1 MSSKTQKTLV
11 IVESPG
17 KIAKIGQYLGSDYI
31 VKASIGHVQDLDKS
45 TLSVDVDNNFKPNY
59 VVTPDK
65 KKVVKE
71 LQALA
76 KDCKEV
82 ILAADGD
89 REGEAIAWSLA
100 NVLKLKDPKRIIF
113 HEITKQALAKALENP
128 TIINTNMVNAQQSRR
143 ILDRLVGYLISPVLW
158 KYLTH
163 DAKSAGRVQSVVV
176 KIIIDKENEI
186 SKSISQPYFKTTA
199 DFEFGN
205 ENVVKFSGTL
215 QAGTKLYQFDSEETV
230 KTFLG
235 KISKKTEFKVVSVEN
250 KKSIRK
256 PSPPFITSSLQ
267 QEASTKLRF
276 SVKKTMDVAQK
287 LYEAGW
293 ITYMRSDSPNISKE
307 AIDEA
312 KKYITETY
320 GKEYADPKNYE
331 SKNASSQD
339 AHECV
344 RPTHIET
351 PEPEGIDGD
360 LSKLYTLI
368 WKRTIASQ
376 MANAQVNIQ
385 TVQTDALI
393 QGSKDSILLFGKVQ
407 TYFTANLENVEFPGY
422 LIVYDNTPEDEE
434 KVTGQL
440 SIKTKDRLGM
450 HKIKVSEEY
459 TKPPLRYNEAAL
471 VRYLEKNG
479 IGRPSTYASNISKVI
494 ERNYVEIKDVEGV
507 KKQSRQFELSSKYN
521 IKESSKEVSIGKE
534 QKKLVS
540 TFMGNQVNEFLTK
553 HFDPIMDIEFTA
565 NFETYLDKIAEG
577 KANWVTVLRTFYDMF
592 NPIVEKLNSEAKN
605 IKQSGGNVADR
616 LLGTDES
623 GCEVYAGTGKYGP
636 YVKIEASD
644 NNDKSKYR
652 FAKLKEISVDKVT
665 LDYALVLLEWP
676 KTLGKIGN
684 AIVTLNDGQFG
695 LYIKCAGKNYSIKE
709 ALDPE
714 DIDLD
719 YAKEL
724 VQAGDPYSLKSFK
737 VKDKVINLKSGEFG
751 HYLQI
756 VSGTKKQNIPV
767 PKKYN
772 IESLSLEQVLEIIAS
787 KNGTSSS
794 GPTKS
799 TNYPN
804 KKTFKSK
811 DKEINL

>member
-1 MSSKTQKTLV
+1 MSNKTLV

-17 KIAKIGQYLGSDYI
+17 KIAKIGQYLGPDYI

-59 VVTPDK
+59 VVTQDK

-71 LQALA
+71 LQAIA

-113 HEITKQALAKALENP
+113 HEITKQALTKALENP
-128 TIINTNMVNAQQSRR
+128 TTINYNMVNAQQSRR

-186 SKSISQPYFKTTA
+186 AKSISQPYFKTTA

-205 ENVVKFSGTL
+205 ENVVKFGATL
-215 QAGTKLYQFDSEETV
+215 QTGTKIYQFESEENV
-230 KTFLG
+230 RVFLG

-293 ITYMRSDSPNISKE
+293 ITYMRSDCPNISKE
-307 AIDEA
+307 AVNEA

-320 GKEYADPKNYE
+320 GKEYSDPKNYE
-331 SKNASSQD
+331 SKNAASQD

-344 RPTHIET
+344 RPTHIDT
-351 PEPEGIDGD
+351 PEPEGIEGD
-360 LSKLYTLI
+360 LKKLYSLI

-376 MANAQVNIQ
+376 MSNAQVNVQ
-385 TVQTDALI
+385 TVQTDATN
-393 QGSKDSILLFGKVQ
+393 SKESILLFGKNQ
-407 TYFTANLENVEFPGY
+407 TYFTSNLENVEFPGY

-440 SIKTKDRLGM
+440 SIKAKDRLGM
-450 HKIKVSEEY
+450 EKIKVSEEY

-494 ERNYVEIKDVEGV
+494 ERNYVEIKDVDGV
-507 KKQSRQFELSSKYN
+507 KKQSRQFELTSKYN

-534 QKKLVS
+534 QKKLIP
-540 TFMGNQVNEFLTK
+540 TYMGNQVNDFLTK
-553 HFDPIMDIEFTA
+553 HFDPIMDVEFTA

-605 IKQSGGNVADR
+605 IKQIGGNVADK

-623 GCEVYAGTGKYGP
+623 GCEVYTGTGKYGP
-636 YVKIEASD
+636 YVKIEVNDKQS
-644 NNDKSKYR
+644 NDKSKWRY
-652 FAKLKEISVDKVT
+652 AKLKEISVDKVT
-665 LDYALVLLEWP
+665 LDYALSLLEWP
-676 KTLGKIGN
+676 KTLGKISN
-684 AIVTLNDGQFG
+684 AVVTLNDGQFG
-695 LYIKCAGKNYSIKE
+695 LYIKCSGKNYSIKE
-709 ALDPE
+709 AIDPD

-724 VQAGDPYSLKSFK
+724 IQAGDPYSLKSFK
-737 VKDKVINLKSGEFG
+737 VKDKIINVKNGEFG
-751 HYLQI
+751 NYLQI
-756 VSGTKKQNIPV
+756 VSGSKKQNIPI
-767 PKKYN
+767 PKKYIIDSIT
-772 IESLSLEQVLEIIAS
+772 IENVLEIIAS

-794 GPTKS
+794 KS
-799 TNYPN
+799 QNSNY
-804 KKTFKSK
+804 KKTSKPK
-811 DKEINL
+811 DKEFNL

>member
-1 MSSKTQKTLV
+1 MSNKTLV

-17 KIAKIGQYLGSDYI
+17 KIAKIGQYLGPDYI

-71 LQALA
+71 LQGLA

-113 HEITKQALAKALENP
+113 HEITKPALTKALASP
-128 TIINTNMVNAQQSRR
+128 TTINTNMVNAQQSRR

-186 SKSISQPYFKTTA
+186 AKSISQPYFKTTA

-205 ENVVKFSGTL
+205 ESVAKFGATL
-215 QAGTKLYQFDSEETV
+215 QAGTKLFQFESEEGV
-230 KTFLG
+230 KNFLSQ
-235 KISKKTEFKVVSVEN
+235 ITKKTEFRVVSVEN

-293 ITYMRSDSPNISKE
+293 ITYMRSDCPNISKE
-307 AIDEA
+307 AVEEA
-312 KKYITETY
+312 KKYIVKTY
-320 GKEYADPKNYE
+320 GKEYSDPKNYE

-344 RPTHIET
+344 RPTHMDT
-351 PEPEGIDGD
+351 PEPEGIEGD
-360 LSKLYTLI
+360 QKKLYSLI
-368 WKRTIASQ
+368 WKRAIASQ
-376 MANAQVNIQ
+376 MSNAQVNVQ
-385 TVQTDALI
+385 TVQTDALN
-393 QGSKDSILLFGKVQ
+393 SKESILKFDKTQ
-407 TYFTANLENVEFPGY
+407 TYFTSSLENVEFPGY

-440 SIKTKDRLGM
+440 AIKAKDRLGM
-450 HKIKVSEEY
+450 SKIKVTEEY

-507 KKQSRQFELSSKYN
+507 KKQSRQFELSSKFT

-534 QKKLVS
+534 QKKLVP
-540 TFMGNQVNEFLTK
+540 TYMGNQVNEFLTK

-592 NPIVEKLNSEAKN
+592 NPMVEKLNSEAKN
-605 IKQSGGNVADR
+605 IKQAGGNVADK

-623 GCEVYAGTGKYGP
+623 GREVYAGTGKYGP

-644 NNDKSKYR
+644 NNDKSKFRY
-652 FAKLKEISVDKVT
+652 AKLKEISVEKVT
-665 LDYALVLLEWP
+665 LDYALALLEWP

-684 AIVTLNDGQFG
+684 AIVTLNDGQYG
-695 LYIKCAGKNYSIKE
+695 LYIKCAGKNYSVKE
-709 ALDPE
+709 AIDPD

-724 VQAGDPYSLKSFK
+724 IQAGDPYSLKSFK
-737 VKDKVINLKSGEFG
+737 VKDKIINVKSGEYG

-756 VSGTKKQNIPV
+756 VSGTKKQNIPI
-767 PKKYN
+767 PKKYT
-772 IESLSLEQVLEIIAS
+772 IETLSLEQVLEIIAS

-794 GPTKS
+794 VGKS
-799 TNYPN
+799 QTYSN
-804 KKTFKSK
+804 KKTSKSK

>member
-1 MSSKTQKTLV
+1 MSKTLV

-17 KIAKIGQYLGSDYI
+17 KIAKIGQYLGPDYI

-76 KDCKEV
+76 KDCKDV

-113 HEITKQALAKALENP
+113 HEITKPALLKALASP
-128 TIINTNMVNAQQSRR
+128 TTINYNMVNAQQSRR

-186 SKSISQPYFKTTA
+186 AKSISQPYFKTCA

-215 QAGTKLYQFDSEETV
+215 QSGTKLYQFDSEEAV
-230 KTFLG
+230 KQFLEQ
-235 KISKKTEFKVVSVEN
+235 ISKKTEFRVCSVEN

-312 KKYITETY
+312 KKYISKTY
-320 GKEYADPKNYE
+320 GKEYSDPKNYE
-331 SKNASSQD
+331 SKNAASQD

-344 RPTHIET
+344 RPTHMDT

-360 LSKLYTLI
+360 LGKLYTLI
-368 WKRTIASQ
+368 WKRAIASQ
-376 MANAQVNIQ
+376 MANAQVNVQ
-385 TVQTDALI
+385 TVLTDATNS
-393 QGSKDSILLFGKVQ
+393 GKSLLQFGKTQ
-407 TYFTANLENVEFPGY
+407 TYFTSNLENVEFPGY

-440 SIKTKDRLGM
+440 AIKAKDRLGM
-450 HKIKVSEEY
+450 GKIKVTEEY

-521 IKESSKEVSIGKE
+521 IKESTKEVSIGKE
-534 QKKLVS
+534 QKKLVP
-540 TFMGNQVNEFLTK
+540 TYMGNQVNEFLAK

-592 NPIVEKLNSEAKN
+592 NPMVEKLNAEAKN

-652 FAKLKEISVDKVT
+652 FAKLKEVPVDKVT
-665 LDYALVLLEWP
+665 LDYALGLLEWP
-676 KTLGKIGN
+676 KTLGKISN
-684 AIVTLNDGQFG
+684 AIVTLNDGQYG
-695 LYIKCAGKNYSIKE
+695 LYIKCAGKNYSVKE
-709 ALDPE
+709 AIDPD
-714 DIDLD
+714 DIDLE

-724 VQAGDPYSLKSFK
+724 IQAGDPYSLKSFK
-737 VKDKVINLKSGEFG
+737 VKDKVINVKSGEFG

-756 VSGTKKQNIPV
+756 VSGTKKQNIPIG
-767 PKKYN
+767 KKYS
-772 IESLSLEQVLEIIAS
+772 IENLTLEQVLEIIAS

-794 GPTKS
+794 SGKS
-799 TNYPN
+799 GNYSN
-804 KKTFKSK
+804 KKTSKSK

>member
-1 MSSKTQKTLV
+1 MSNKTLV

-17 KIAKIGQYLGSDYI
+17 KIAKIGQYLGPDYI

-71 LQALA
+71 LQGLA

-113 HEITKQALAKALENP
+113 HEITKPALTKALASP
-128 TIINTNMVNAQQSRR
+128 TTINSNMVNAQQSRR

-186 SKSISQPYFKTTA
+186 AKSISQPYFKTTA

-205 ENVVKFSGTL
+205 ESVAKFSGTL
-215 QAGTKLYQFDSEETV
+215 QAGTKLFQFESEDDV
-230 KTFLG
+230 RNFLSQ
-235 KISKKTEFKVVSVEN
+235 ISKKTEFKVVSVEN

-293 ITYMRSDSPNISKE
+293 ITYMRSDCPNISKE
-307 AIDEA
+307 AVEEA
-312 KKYITETY
+312 KKYISKTY
-320 GKEYADPKNYE
+320 GKEYSDPKNYE

-344 RPTHIET
+344 RPTHMDT
-351 PEPEGIDGD
+351 PEPEGIEGD
-360 LSKLYTLI
+360 QKKLYSLI
-368 WKRTIASQ
+368 WKRAIASQ
-376 MANAQVNIQ
+376 MSNAQVNVQ
-385 TVQTDALI
+385 TVQTDALN
-393 QGSKDSILLFGKVQ
+393 SKESILKFDKTQ
-407 TYFTANLENVEFPGY
+407 TYFTSSLENVEFPGY

-440 SIKTKDRLGM
+440 EIKAKDRLGM
-450 HKIKVSEEY
+450 SKIKVTEEY

-507 KKQSRQFELSSKYN
+507 KKQSRQFELSSKFN
-521 IKESSKEVSIGKE
+521 IKESAKEVSIGKE
-534 QKKLVS
+534 QKKLVP
-540 TFMGNQVNEFLTK
+540 TYMGCQVNEFLTK
-553 HFDPIMDIEFTA
+553 HFDPIMDIEFAA

-592 NPIVEKLNSEAKN
+592 NPMVEKLNSEAKN
-605 IKQSGGNVADR
+605 IKQAGGNVADR
-616 LLGTDES
+616 LLGTDGS

-644 NNDKSKYR
+644 NNDKSKFR
-652 FAKLKEISVDKVT
+652 FAKLKEMPVDKVT
-665 LDYALVLLEWP
+665 LDYALALLEWP

-684 AIVTLNDGQFG
+684 AIVTLNDGQYG
-695 LYIKCAGKNYSIKE
+695 LYIKCAGKNYSVKE
-709 ALDPE
+709 AIDPD

-724 VQAGDPYSLKSFK
+724 IQAGDPYSLKSFK
-737 VKDKVINLKSGEFG
+737 VKDKVVNVKSGEYG

-756 VSGTKKQNIPV
+756 VSGTKKQNIPI
-767 PKKYN
+767 PKKYS

-794 GPTKS
+794 ASAGKS
-799 TNYPN
+799 QTYSN
-804 KKTFKSK
+804 KKTSKSK
-811 DKEINL
+811 DKEFNL

>member
-1 MSSKTQKTLV
+1 MSNKTLV

-17 KIAKIGQYLGSDYI
+17 KIAKIGQYLGPDYI

-45 TLSVDVDNNFKPNY
+45 TLSVDVENNFKPNY
-59 VVTPDK
+59 VITSDK

-71 LQALA
+71 LQTLV

-113 HEITKQALAKALENP
+113 HEITKQALTKALTSP
-128 TIINTNMVNAQQSRR
+128 TIINYNMVNAQQSRR
-143 ILDRLVGYLISPVLW
+143 ILDRLVGYLISPILW

-186 SKSISQPYFKTTA
+186 SKTISQPYFKTTSE
-199 DFEFGN
+199 FEFGN
-205 ENVVKFSGTL
+205 ENVVKFGATL
-215 QAGTKLYQFDSEETV
+215 QTETKLFQFDSEDIV

-235 KISKKTEFKVVSVEN
+235 QINKKTEFRVVSVEN

-293 ITYMRSDSPNISKE
+293 ITYMRSDCPNISKE

-312 KKYITETY
+312 KKYIIETY
-320 GKEYADPKNYE
+320 GKEYSDPKNYE
-331 SKNASSQD
+331 SKNAASQD

-344 RPTHIET
+344 RPTHMDIMEPDGIE
-351 PEPEGIDGD
+351 GD
-360 LSKLYTLI
+360 LKKLYTLI
-368 WKRTIASQ
+368 WKRAIASQ
-376 MANAQVNIQ
+376 MSNAQVN
-385 TVQTDALI
+385 VQTIKTDAI
-393 QGSKDSILLFGKVQ
+393 NSSKSILLFGKIQ
-407 TYFTANLENVEFPGY
+407 TYFTSNLENIEFPGY
-422 LIVYDNTPEDEE
+422 LIVYDNTSEDEE

-440 SIKTKDRLGM
+440 TIKSKDRLGM
-450 HKIKVSEEY
+450 CKIKVSEEY

-494 ERNYVEIKDVEGV
+494 ERNYVEIKDIEGV
-507 KKQSRQFELSSKYN
+507 KMQSRQFELSSKFN
-521 IKESSKEVSIGKE
+521 IKESSIEVSIGKE

-540 TFMGNQVNEFLTK
+540 THRGNQVNDFLIK
-553 HFDPIMDIEFTA
+553 HFEPIMDIEFTA

-577 KANWVTVLRTFYDMF
+577 KANWITVLRTFYDMF
-592 NPIVEKLNSEAKN
+592 NPMVEKLNSDAKKL
-605 IKQSGGNVADR
+605 KQSGNNVADR
-616 LLGTDES
+616 LLGTNES
-623 GCEVYAGTGKYGP
+623 GCEIYAGVGKYGP
-636 YVKIEASD
+636 YVKIEAND
-644 NNDKSKYR
+644 NNDKTKYR
-652 FAKLKEISVDKVT
+652 FVKLKEISVDSVT
-665 LDYALVLLEWP
+665 LEYALSLLEWP

-684 AIVTLNDGQFG
+684 AIVTLNDGQYG

-709 ALDPE
+709 STNPD
-714 DIDLD
+714 DIDLE
-719 YAKEL
+719 YAKDL
-724 VQAGDPYSLKSFK
+724 VQSGDPYSLKTFK
-737 VKDKVINLKSGEFG
+737 VKDKVVNIKSGEFG
-751 HYLQI
+751 PYLQI
-756 VSGTKKQNIPV
+756 VTGTKKQNIPI

-772 IESLSLEQVLEIIAS
+772 VEMINLEQVLSIIAS
-787 KNGTSSS
+787 KNGTSSEKS
-794 GPTKS
+794 LNTK
-799 TNYPN
+799 NN
-804 KKTFKSK
+804 KIYKLK
-811 DKEINL
+811 DKKINL

>member
-1 MSSKTQKTLV
+1 MSNKTLV

-17 KIAKIGQYLGSDYI
+17 KIGKISQYLGPDYI

-71 LQALA
+71 LQGLA

-113 HEITKQALAKALENP
+113 HEITKPALAKALASP

-176 KIIIDKENEI
+176 KIIIEKENEI
-186 SKSISQPYFKTTA
+186 AKSISQPYFKTTA

-205 ENVVKFSGTL
+205 ENIVKFSGTL
-215 QAGTKLYQFDSEETV
+215 QAGTKLFQFDSEQTV
-230 KTFLG
+230 RDFFG
-235 KISKKTEFKVVSVEN
+235 QINKKTEFKVMSVEN

-293 ITYMRSDSPNISKE
+293 ITYMRSDCPNISKE
-307 AIDEA
+307 AVDEA
-312 KKYITETY
+312 KKYITKTY
-320 GKEYADPKNYE
+320 GKEYSDPKNYE
-331 SKNASSQD
+331 SKNAASQD

-344 RPTHIET
+344 RPTHMDT
-351 PEPEGIDGD
+351 PEPEGLDGD
-360 LSKLYTLI
+360 IKKLYTLI
-368 WKRTIASQ
+368 WKRAIASQ
-376 MANAQVNIQ
+376 MANAQVNVQ
-385 TVQTDALI
+385 TVQTDA
-393 QGSKDSILLFGKVQ
+393 QNSKNSILVFNKTQ
-407 TYFTANLENVEFPGY
+407 TYFTSSLENVEFPGY
-422 LIVYDNTPEDEE
+422 LIVYDNTKVSEDSEE
-434 KVTGQL
+434 PTIGKL
-440 SIKTKDRLGM
+440 E
-450 HKIKVSEEY
+450 IKVKDKLSLNNIKVNEEY
-459 TKPPLRYNEAAL
+459 TKPPLRYNEASL

-494 ERNYVEIKDVEGV
+494 ERNYVEIKEVEGV
-507 KKQSRQFELSSKYN
+507 KKNSRQFELSSKFN
-521 IKESSKEVSIGKE
+521 IKETTKEISIGKE
-534 QKKLVS
+534 QKKLVP
-540 TFMGNQVNEFLTK
+540 TYMGNQVNEFLTK

-592 NPIVEKLNSEAKN
+592 NPMVEKLNSESKN
-605 IKQSGGNVADR
+605 IKQAGGNVADR
-616 LLGTDES
+616 LLGTNET

-636 YVKIEASD
+636 YVKIELAD
-644 NNDKSKYR
+644 NNDKTKYR

-665 LDYALVLLEWP
+665 LDYALGLLEWP

-684 AIVTLNDGQFG
+684 AVVTLNDGQYG

-709 ALDPE
+709 ALDPD

-737 VKDKVINLKSGEFG
+737 VKDKVINVKSGEFG
-751 HYLQI
+751 NYLQI
-756 VSGTKKQNIPV
+756 VSGTKKQNIPM
-767 PKKYN
+767 PKKYS

-794 GPTKS
+794 DFSKS
-799 TNYPN
+799 SNYQN
-804 KKTFKSK
+804 KKTSKSK

>member
-1 MSSKTQKTLV
+1 MSKTLV

-17 KIAKIGQYLGSDYI
+17 KIAKIGQYLGPDYI

-45 TLSVDVDNNFKPNY
+45 TLSVDIENNFKPNY
-59 VVTPDK
+59 IVTPDK

-71 LQALA
+71 LQGLA

-100 NVLKLKDPKRIIF
+100 NVLGLKNPKRIIF
-113 HEITKQALAKALENP
+113 HEITKPALTKALASP
-128 TIINTNMVNAQQSRR
+128 TTINYDMVNAQQSRR

-176 KIIIDKENEI
+176 KIIIEKENEI
-186 SKSISQPYFKTTA
+186 AKSISQPYFKTMA
-199 DFEFGN
+199 DFEFGS
-205 ENVVKFSGTL
+205 ENVVKFGATL
-215 QAGTKLYQFDSEETV
+215 QAGTKLFQFESEDAV
-230 KTFLG
+230 KTFLSQ
-235 KISKKTEFKVVSVEN
+235 ISKKTEFRVISVEN

-287 LYEAGW
+287 LYEAGL
-293 ITYMRSDSPNISKE
+293 ITYMRSDCPNISKE
-307 AIDEA
+307 AVDEA
-312 KKYITETY
+312 KKYISKTY
-320 GKEYADPKNYE
+320 GKEYSDPKNYE

-344 RPTHIET
+344 RPTHMDT

-360 LSKLYTLI
+360 LKKLYTLI
-368 WKRTIASQ
+368 WRRAIASQ
-376 MANAQVNIQ
+376 MSNAQVNVQ
-385 TVQTDALI
+385 TVQTDAII
-393 QGSKDSILLFGKVQ
+393 QGSKESILKFGKVQ
-407 TYFTANLENVEFPGY
+407 TYFTSSLENVEFPGY

-440 SIKTKDRLGM
+440 AIKPKDRLLMG
-450 HKIKVSEEY
+450 KIKVSEEY

-479 IGRPSTYASNISKVI
+479 IGRPSTYAANISKVI
-494 ERNYVEIKDVEGV
+494 DRNYVEIKDVEGV

-521 IKESSKEVSIGKE
+521 IKESTKEVSIGKE
-534 QKKLVS
+534 QKKLVP
-540 TFMGNQVNEFLTK
+540 TLMGNKVNEFLTK

-592 NPIVEKLNSEAKN
+592 NPMVEKLNAEAKN
-605 IKQSGGNVADR
+605 IKQSGGDVADR
-616 LLGTDES
+616 FLGTDES
-623 GCEVYAGTGKYGP
+623 GREVYSGTGKYGP
-636 YVKIEASD
+636 YVKIEAND
-644 NNDKSKYR
+644 NNDKSKFTY
-652 FAKLKEISVDKVT
+652 AKLKEMSVDKVT
-665 LDYALVLLEWP
+665 LDYALALLEWP

-684 AIVTLNDGQFG
+684 AIVTLNDGQYG
-695 LYIKCAGKNYSIKE
+695 LYIKCAGKNYSVKE
-709 ALDPE
+709 AIDPD
-714 DIDLD
+714 DIDLE
-719 YAKEL
+719 YAKEII
-724 VQAGDPYSLKSFK
+724 QAGDPNAIKTFK
-737 VKDKVINLKSGEFG
+737 VKDKVINVKSGEFG
-751 HYLQI
+751 PYLQI
-756 VSGTKKQNIPV
+756 VSGTKKQNISIG
-767 PKKYN
+767 KKY
-772 IESLSLEQVLEIIAS
+772 SLETINLEQVLEIIAG

-794 GPTKS
+794 KTPS
-799 TNYPN
+799 TQY
-804 KKTFKSK
+804 KKTSKTK